1 MIPKIILASLAMSVV
16 VCTAGVAQAQAWPTR
31 PIRVVVG
38 FAAGGG
44 TDAVARGV
52 APRLSE
58 LLGQPVVID
67 NRPGANG
74 ALGADLVAKAQPD
87 GYTLHMGAAGTLVI
101 APHLGANL
109 PFDTFRDFAPVS
121 LAAMSPFIVS
131 LHPSVPAASVRE
143 LVALAKA
150 QPGRLTVGS
159 SGNGG
164 APHLAA
170 ELFKSMAG
178 VDIVHVPYKGLAPAV
193 SDLLGGQI
201 QVVFADVSLVRGHIA
216 SGKLKGLAT
225 TGSNR
230 LADQTDLPT
239 VAESG
244 VPGYAAGTWYG
255 LFAPAATPPEIVA
268 RLSEAARKVLDDA
281 EVRSGFARLGLEAA
295 GNTPQAFAAMV
306 RAESDK
312 WGAVISKANVKVQ

>member
-44 TDAVARGV
+44 TDAVARGM